1 MNKIN
6 THVNA
11 KSIDEAVAALGANAA
26 VVAGGTDLYGSLK
39 GMIYPDPPTTLVN
52 IKTIPGLSYI
62 KEEGGMLK
70 LGALTKLTDIAE
82 SSVVAAKWS
91 SLASAARHVGTLQ
104 LRNQGT
110 IGGNICQAVRCWYYR
125 AEHVGFNCLR
135 KGGPLCYMVPGNS
148 ERGSAIF
155 GAAGCFAA
163 FPSDTAIPLLALGA
177 TVVTNSRSIAMADF
191 YEGLD
196 NVLDDNEI
204 VTEIQVP
211 EPASG
216 SKQVY
221 MRWAQRKALDFPE
234 VAVAVVTGSGGT
246 SIAIGG
252 ISPVPVKSSGA
263 EGAVSGGINES
274 SATAAGNAAVQGAT
288 ALPASDIHM
297 GNKWKVQITKTMV
310 KRALLAVA

>member
-1 MNKIN
+1 MNKIEK
-6 THVNA
+6 HVNA
-11 KSIDEAVAALGANAA
+11 KTIDEAVAALGAGAA
-26 VVAGGTDLYGSLK
+26 VVAGGTDIYGSLK
-39 GMIYPDPPTTLVN
+39 GMIYPDPPSTLVN
-52 IKTIPGLSYI
+52 IKTIPDLSYI

-70 LGALTKLTDIAE
+70 IGALTKLTDIVE
-82 SSVVAAKWS
+82 SSIVTSKYPA
-91 SLASAARHVGTLQ
+91 LAQAARHVGTLQ
-104 LRNQGT
+104 LRNMGT

-155 GAAGCFAA
+155 GAAGCFAG
-163 FPSDTAIPLLALGA
+163 FPSDTAIPLTALGA

-216 SKQVY
+216 TKQVY
-221 MRWAQRKALDFPE
+221 MRFAQRKALDFPE
-234 VAVAVVTGSGGT
+234 VSVAVVMTSSDVSIVMGGV
-246 SIAIGG
+246 
-252 ISPVPVKSSGA
+252 SPVPHRATGA
-263 EGAVSGGINES
+263 EDAVRGKTVDEAL
-274 SATAAGNAAVQGAT
+274 ATTAGNEAIKGAT
-288 ALPASDIHM
+288 ALP
-297 GNKWKVQITKTMV
+297 GNKWKLQIAKTLV
-310 KRALLAVA
+310 KRALLAA